1 MNKKILLSAALLW
14 SLGST
19 GCAVD
24 VPAHEVDVAIT
35 IDGVTTHSTVEFADY
50 SEDEFEVKG
59 DSTCKLS
66 SGNCGYQKAMS
77 GKVTAGAPLEAVS
90 VSSAKGGEAVTYDL
104 VLKRSPEDDKVF
116 LERESARGYVA
127 SWVKQGIFCRVYK
140 EDLGKSKPCFYSS
153 RSVSILLSR
162 K

>member
-1 MNKKILLSAALLW
+1 MNKKILLSTVVLW

-19 GCAVD
+19 GCAAD

-50 SEDEFEVKG
+50 NEDEFRVKG
-59 DSTCKLS
+59 DSTCKLM

-77 GKVTAGAPLEAVS
+77 GKVIAGAPLEAVS
-90 VSSAKGGEAVTYDL
+90 LDSVGGGEALTYDL

-127 SWVKQGIFCRVYK
+127 DWVKQGIFCRVYK
-140 EDLGKSKPCFYSS
+140 GELGKSKPCYYSS

>member
-1 MNKKILLSAALLW
+1 MNKNILLSAVVLW
-14 SLGST
+14 SLAST
-19 GCAVD
+19 GCAAD
-24 VPAHEVDVAIT
+24 VPAHEIDAAIT
-35 IDGVTTHSTVEFADY
+35 IDGVTTHSTVAFADY
-50 SEDEFEVKG
+50 NEDEFEVKG

-66 SGNCGYQKAMS
+66 SGNCGYQKDMS

-90 VSSAKGGEAVTYDL
+90 LVSVGGGEAVTYDL

-127 SWVKQGIFCRVYK
+127 SSVKQGIACRVYK
-140 EDLGKSKPCFYSS
+140 EELGKSKPCSYSS
-153 RSVSILLSR
+153 RSVSIVLSR